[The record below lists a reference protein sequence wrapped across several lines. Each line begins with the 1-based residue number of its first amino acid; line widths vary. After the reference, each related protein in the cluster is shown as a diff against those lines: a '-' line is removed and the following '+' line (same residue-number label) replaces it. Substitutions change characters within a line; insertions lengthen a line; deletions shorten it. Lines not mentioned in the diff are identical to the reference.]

1 MQSLQ
6 QRALREW
13 RIPPSRC
20 CAFTCPSLKAP
31 QLRAGLV
38 VSKAIAPGQ
47 EKAVF
52 SIPESKDEAVKVS
65 AAALLGQVKQLKGP
79 KKAKKGFGAAATSS
93 SPGTRFSV
101 ELPLAS
107 DNPAELAALATD
119 LLAALPAASTAGA
132 CIVCASEQLAAA
144 VQAAR
149 SSGGRQGGGAVL
161 SLRAACQADSLSG
174 PLLLLAPATSDVAL
188 VEQLLDE
195 VWVGPWALTVN
206 PDWHTNTPAA
216 YQGLVASFEAAYS
229 FLPIATQ
236 GLVRAEGAVLR
247 QLSGSAAASPW
258 RVLLKEGEQFVQ
270 VGQMK
275 RRPSQS
281 DLELAFMNARAAS
294 SPLTS
299 LVKGVKGIMDKGK
312 K

>member
-1 MQSLQ
+1 MVL
-6 QRALREW
+6 AN
-13 RIPPSRC
+13 
-20 CAFTCPSLKAP
+20 
-31 QLRAGLV
+31 
-38 VSKAIAPGQ
+38 AIAPNQ

-65 AAALLGQVKQLKGP
+65 AAALLGQVKQLKGA
-79 KKAKKGFGAAATSS
+79 KKAKKGFGAGSS
-93 SPGTRFSV
+93 GGSTGTRFSV

-107 DNPAELAALATD
+107 DSPAELAGLAAD
-119 LLAALPAASTAGA
+119 LLAALPAAATAGA
-132 CIVCASEQLAAA
+132 CIVAASEQVAAA

-149 SSGGRQGGGAVL
+149 SSSGRQGSGPVL

-195 VWVGPWALTVN
+195 VWGGPWALVVN
-206 PDWHTNTPAA
+206 PGWHANTPAA
-216 YQGLVASFEAAYS
+216 YSGLVDSFEAAYS
-229 FLPIATQ
+229 FMPIATQ

-258 RVLLKEGEQFVQ
+258 RVLLKEGDDFVQ

-281 DLELAFMNARAAS
+281 DLELVIMNARAAS

-299 LVKGVKGIMDKGK
+299 LVKGVKGLMGKGK

>member
-1 MQSLQ
+1 MY
-6 QRALREW
+6 
-13 RIPPSRC
+13 
-20 CAFTCPSLKAP
+20 
-31 QLRAGLV
+31 
-38 VSKAIAPGQ
+38 
-47 EKAVF
+47 
-52 SIPESKDEAVKVS
+52 SIPGSRDEAVKVS
-65 AAALLGQVKQLKGP
+65 AAALLSQVKQLQGL
-79 KKAKKGFGAAATSS
+79 KKAKKGFGAAAGSG

-107 DNPAELAALATD
+107 DSPTELAALAAD
-119 LLAALPAASTAGA
+119 LMAALPAASTAGA
-132 CIVCASEQLAAA
+132 CIVCASEQVAAA

-149 SSGGRQGGGAVL
+149 SSSSGRQGSGPVL
-161 SLRAACQADSLSG
+161 SLRAACQTDSLSG

-195 VWVGPWALTVN
+195 VWSGPWALTLN
-206 PDWHTNTPAA
+206 PGWHSNTPAA
-216 YQGLVASFEAAYS
+216 YQGLVNSFEAAYS
-229 FLPIATQ
+229 FMPIATQ

-299 LVKGVKGIMDKGK
+299 LVKGVKGMLDKGK